1 MSSLKKKNE
10 MLIVFGGSF
19 NPFSKAHG
27 TLINLLKRRFKEAK
41 IILLPSS
48 DVFMIEK
55 KHFQKE
61 DILPLKTRLNNLK
74 IFEKRNKRVKIDLV
88 EINNPA
94 FKTYDSL
101 TYLKKRYQDKEI
113 FFALGSEKLSNL
125 EKWYKIDELLLK
137 NFKFIILKRDDKDFL
152 TFNTSSD
159 IYLKYPNSFIFFNY
173 HAKLKNISSTK
184 IRELINED
192 DYKDLNELTYQYVI
206 KELLKIK
213 KL

>member
-27 TLINLLKRRFKEAK
+27 TLINLLKRRFKEAQ

-48 DVFMIEK
+48 DRFMIEK

-61 DILPLKTRLNNLK
+61 DILPLKTRLNILK
-74 IFEKRNKRVKIDLV
+74 IFEKRNKRVKIYLV

-125 EKWYKIDELLLK
+125 EKWYKIDELLK
-137 NFKFIILKRDDKDFL
+137 NFKFIILKRGDEDFL

>member
-1 MSSLKKKNE
+1 MSSLKTKNE

-27 TLINLLKRRFKEAK
+27 TLINLLKRRFKEAQ

-48 DVFMIEK
+48 DLFMIEK

>member
-1 MSSLKKKNE
+1 MSNSKKKQE

-27 TLINLLKRRFKEAK
+27 TIINLLKRRFKEAK

-48 DVFMIEK
+48 DEFMIEK
-55 KHFQKE
+55 KHFEKE
-61 DILPLKTRLNNLK
+61 DILPLKIRLNILK
-74 IFEKRNKRVKIDLV
+74 IFKKRNKRVEIDLA
-88 EINNPA
+88 EINNPT

-101 TYLKKRYQDKEI
+101 TYLKKKYPDKEI
-113 FFALGSEKLSNL
+113 FFALGSEKLANL
-125 EKWYKIDELLLK
+125 EKWYKIDELLK
-137 NFKFIILKRDDKDFL
+137 NFKFIVLKRGDEDFL
-152 TFNTSSD
+152 AFNRLSN

-173 HAKLKNISSTK
+173 QTNLKNISSTK

>member
-1 MSSLKKKNE
+1 MSKSKKKQE
-10 MLIVFGGSF
+10 ILIVFGGSF

-27 TLINLLKRRFKEAK
+27 TLINLLKRRFKESK

-48 DVFMIEK
+48 DEFMIEK
-55 KHFQKE
+55 KHFEKE
-61 DILPLKTRLNNLK
+61 DILPLKIRLNILK
-74 IFEKRNKRVKIDLV
+74 IFKKRNKRVEIDLA

-94 FKTYDSL
+94 FRTYDSL
-101 TYLKKRYQDKEI
+101 TFLKKKYQDKEI
-113 FFALGSEKLSNL
+113 FFALGSEKLANL
-125 EKWYKIDELLLK
+125 EKWYKIDELLK
-137 NFKFIILKRDDKDFL
+137 NFKFIVLKRGDEDFL
-152 TFNTSSD
+152 AFNKSST

-173 HAKLKNISSTK
+173 HANLKNISSTK

>member
-1 MSSLKKKNE
+1 MSKSKKKQE

-48 DVFMIEK
+48 DEFMIEK
-55 KHFQKE
+55 KHFEKE
-61 DILPLKTRLNNLK
+61 DILPLKTRLNILK
-74 IFEKRNKRVKIDLV
+74 IFEKRNKRVIIDLV

-101 TYLKKRYQDKEI
+101 TYLKKKYPDEEI
-113 FFALGSEKLSNL
+113 FFALGSEKLVNL
-125 EKWYKIDELLLK
+125 EKWYKIDELLK

-159 IYLKYPNSFIFFNY
+159 IYLKYPHSFVFFNY
-173 HAKLKNISSTK
+173 NAKLKNISSTK

>member
-1 MSSLKKKNE
+1 MSHKNFLFYLWSRKK
-10 MLIVFGGSF
+10 
-19 NPFSKAHG
+19 FSKRIYLA
-27 TLINLLKRRFKEAK
+27 FKSEIK
-41 IILLPSS
+41 Y
-48 DVFMIEK
+48 
-55 KHFQKE
+55 
-61 DILPLKTRLNNLK
+61 TW

-88 EINNPA
+88 KINNPT

-101 TYLKKRYQDKEI
+101 TYLKKKYQDKEI

-125 EKWYKIDELLLK
+125 ERSDKIDELLK
-137 NFKFIILKRDDKDFL
+137 NFKFIILKRAEEDFSS
-152 TFNTSSD
+152 FNTSSD
-159 IYLKYPNSFIFFNY
+159 IYLKYPNSFVFFNY
-173 HAKLKNISSTK
+173 HANLKNISSTK